1 MTDTQAHRDQP
12 DHGAPGFR
20 HEAFFYAGA
29 DAFVRGTA
37 SFVEEGLRAG
47 EQVMV
52 ALVPERLE
60 LLRDALGSDAAR
72 VLFADMVELGRNPA
86 RIIPAWRRFVEE
98 HDGHATVRGIGEPI
112 WSARGEEEVAEC
124 QRHEA
129 LLNVAFDG
137 GRPWSLMCPYDAGA
151 LSAEVL
157 GEARRSHPYLVD
169 PHGASANPEYDAN
182 PAVFDGP
189 LPEPALVDGELAF
202 DGTTLRQARAAVSL
216 WAAGALGA
224 SRVADLVLAVHEV
237 VANSV
242 RHGGGSGT
250 LRYWRAGASA
260 VVEVR
265 DAGRFEKPLAGR
277 ELPPLGD
284 EMGRGL
290 WLAQQLCD
298 LVQLRSS
305 PQGSTVRLH
314 VGG

>member
-1 MTDTQAHRDQP
+1 MTDTQARQDQP
-12 DHGAPGFR
+12 GHGQAGFR
-20 HEAFFYAGA
+20 HEAFFYSGA
-29 DAFVRGTA
+29 DDFVGGTV

-47 EQVMV
+47 QPVMV
-52 ALVPERLE
+52 ALVPEKLE
-60 LLRDALGSDAAR
+60 LLRGALGDDAAR
-72 VLFADMVELGRNPA
+72 VLFADMLELGRNPA

-98 HDGHATVRGIGEPI
+98 HGGHATLRGIGEPI
-112 WSARGEEEVAEC
+112 WAARDEDELVEC

-129 LLNVAFDG
+129 LLNMAFDG
-137 GRPWSLMCPYDAGA
+137 GRPWSLLCPYDAGA
-151 LSAEVL
+151 LGAEVL
-157 GEARRSHPYLVD
+157 HEARRSHPYLAER
-169 PHGASANPEYDAN
+169 HGVSASAEYVAS

-202 DGTTLRQARAAVSL
+202 DGDTLRHARAVVSL
-216 WAAGALGA
+216 WAAGVLGA
-224 SRVADLVLAVHEV
+224 PRAGDLVLAVHEV
-237 VANSV
+237 AANSV

-277 ELPPLGD
+277 EMAPPGD
-284 EMGRGL
+284 EKGRGL

-305 PQGSTVRLH
+305 PQGSAVRLH
-314 VGG
+314 VDG